1 MRKRC
6 GKHRID
12 ADQKRAFNSTDGVDL
27 RFDCGRGQI
36 AGGPRERQKALRIAI
51 DLRISV
57 CDLDRPKT
65 RCPHRRVW
73 RHHFVPVGKQPDGR
87 VLVRTRATPRLAGRF
102 PPPDQFNHRMR
113 ALGHLLMRYAFH
125 EPSDNGFRGRPAN
138 GTVAA

>member
-73 RHHFVPVGKQPDGR
+73 RHHFVPVGKH
-87 VLVRTRATPRLAGRF
+87 LMAAFWSERA
-102 PPPDQFNHRMR
+102 PPQ
-113 ALGHLLMRYAFH
+113 G
-125 EPSDNGFRGRPAN
+125 
-138 GTVAA
+138 